1 MKELTCFY
9 PSIEPIFQIIIS
21 GSWIDAWFY
30 SDFSAV
36 YD

>member
-1 MKELTCFY
+1 MKELARFY
-9 PSIEPIFQIIIS
+9 PSIEPIFQINIS
-21 GSWIDAWFY
+21 GSWIDAGFY